1 MFLLLFANN
10 INTCKLFV
18 IIFWKIER
26 ERFYKNIDTG
36 YHKFRMKSQEEVD
49 HVKLSQDIKF
59 WTYIVA
65 GLFLL
70 ALIVSIA
77 TSLALKPSNPP
88 EYLRRA
94 IFG

>member
-1 MFLLLFANN
+1 
-10 INTCKLFV
+10 
-18 IIFWKIER
+18 
-26 ERFYKNIDTG
+26 
-36 YHKFRMKSQEEVD
+36 MKTQEEVD
-49 HVKLSQDIKF
+49 HAKLSQDIKF

-70 ALIVSIA
+70 VLIVTIA